1 MKKLVI
7 LLVVFLVIAG
17 GAGAGWWFLLREPP
31 EGEPEEVAESEDTS
45 LIDMIWVLRL
55 DPIILPVLREDQVT
69 LHISTV
75 VVIELNEAWHGEVL
89 RALSEPL
96 RDTLL
101 STLYGIYSV
110 RYIQDRD
117 YDLPVVRRRLSVAA
131 EQVLGEGTV
140 RLVRL
145 QDITKRIPPL
155 G

>member
-7 LLVVFLVIAG
+7 LLVLLLVIAG
-17 GAGAGWWFLLREPP
+17 GAGAGWYFFLSEKP
-31 EGEPEEVAESEDTS
+31 EGEPEEIAESEDTS

-101 STLYGIYSV
+101 SSLYGIYSL
-110 RYIQDRD
+110 RYVQDRG
-117 YDLPVVRRRLSVAA
+117 YDLPIVRKRLSVAA
-131 EQVLGEGTV
+131 EVVLGAGTV
-140 RLVRL
+140 RVVRL
-145 QDITKRIPPL
+145 QDITQRVPPL